1 MLNRTRYMNIYSF
14 LAAIFDFSRHFENK
28 AKSGVAG
35 KLIS

>member
-14 LAAIFDFSRHFENK
+14 SAAIFDFSRHYENK

>member
-1 MLNRTRYMNIYSF
+1 MNNYSF